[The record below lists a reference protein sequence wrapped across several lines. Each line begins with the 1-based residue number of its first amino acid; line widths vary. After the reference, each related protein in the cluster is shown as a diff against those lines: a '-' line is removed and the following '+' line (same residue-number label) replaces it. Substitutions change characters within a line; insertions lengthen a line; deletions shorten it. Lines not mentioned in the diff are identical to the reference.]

1 MRITI
6 ALSLLLSFGSTLFAQ
21 TTQEALEYMDAISE
35 HVDEMKGET
44 WSYLKAATRGRSA
57 RTMERKRQAVIEELG
72 DVIREIDRLGPLK
85 RDNSLRTEVL
95 SYLRL
100 TQIVMREDYGEIMNL
115 EEIAEQSYDAME
127 AYLLAQEIASEKL
140 DSAFGIYQ
148 DAQEAFASKYN
159 INLVDGEMS
168 RRDRKMKKA
177 SDALGYYNRVFL
189 IVFKAQIQESYC
201 IEALNN
207 SDLLSLE
214 QSSQALKAA
223 AEEGLA
229 VLDTMSPYHID
240 NDPQL
245 ILGAR
250 RVLNF
255 YISEVDRDMPDM
267 VDFFVAQ
274 DNFEQLKQAID
285 SKDQRDLTQE
295 DIDEFNEAVEEFNNM
310 VPKFNDANERVNE
323 RREETMEAWEDKVE
337 DFFDDHA

>member
-21 TTQEALEYMDAISE
+21 TTQEALEYMNTISE

-57 RTMERKRQAVIEELG
+57 RTLERKRQAVIEELG
-72 DVIREIDRLGPLK
+72 EVIREIDRLGPLK
-85 RDNSLRTEVL
+85 RDNSYRVEVL

-115 EEIAEQSYDAME
+115 EEIAEQSYDGME
-127 AYLLAQEIASEKL
+127 AYLTAQEIASEKL

-148 DAQEAFASKYN
+148 DAQEAFATKYN

-168 RRDRKMKKA
+168 RRDRRIKKA

-189 IVFKAQIQESYC
+189 IVFKAQIQEQYT
-201 IEALNN
+201 IDALNN
-207 SDLLSLE
+207 NDLLSLE

-223 AEEGLA
+223 AEEGL
-229 VLDTMSPYHID
+229 VILDTMSPYHED
-240 NDPQL
+240 SDPQL

-255 YISEVDRDMPDM
+255 YINEVEKEMPNL
-267 VDFFVAQ
+267 VDFFVAK
-274 DNFEQLKQAID
+274 DNFEQLKQTID
-285 SKDQRDLTQE
+285 SKDQRDLSKDE
-295 DIDEFNEAVEEFNNM
+295 IEEFNAAVEEFNAM
-310 VPKFNDANERVNE
+310 VPKFNETNERVNE